1 MTFARL
7 SFAAGLLALAVS
19 AGAQQA
25 PTKTFIVQLSDAPVA
40 TYDGKISGLPAT
52 RPAAGKKINM
62 ASGSVRAYLRYL
74 SRKNAVE
81 LARVGSPTVVHQYG
95 MAFNGFAANL
105 TQAQAEALKTSA
117 NVLSVS
123 ENEIRQ
129 LDTTRTPAFLGLS
142 TPGGLWSQVDASA
155 RKIKGEDVVI
165 GVIDSGVWPEDPS
178 FGDRVDANNKP
189 LPYSQPGGTLA
200 YGPRPAKFHGV
211 CQTGQGFTAAMCN
224 NKVIGARFYVDSFDS
239 GGGTLTSFEYRSP
252 RAGGGDGGHGIHTSS
267 TAGGNENVDAVIAG
281 IPAGVMSGIAPR
293 ARLSIYKVCWEAT
306 TVAQTGCYTADTLK
320 AIDDAIADGVDV
332 INFSVSGTQTNFVD
346 PVEIGYFNA
355 SAAGIFVAASAGNSG
370 PANTVAHMSPWLTT
384 VAASTHDRYTVAN
397 VVLGSGDTFTGPS
410 YQTAGLSSKPLIN
423 AQDAGS
429 GPFSGL
435 SAADQT
441 ALMRCYNAADRA
453 SLGGSAAAA
462 LDPTKVAGKIVVCIR
477 GGNVLINKG
486 DAANVAGAA
495 GMIIQNA
502 PGTSNTVI
510 LQPYVIPTV
519 HLAASAYPTVFPY
532 AATGSGTASFTG
544 AVQVPNV
551 IAPVMADFSSR
562 GPSLANANI
571 LKPDIT
577 APGVDIIAA
586 WSDITLTQAQHDA
599 LVLNTFTPGS
609 NANSIQ
615 GTSMS
620 SPHVAGA
627 AALIKQAH
635 PTWSPAMIKSAL
647 MTTTNTVKL
656 ASGAVDPNRFGYG
669 AGHLNPTPAADPGLV
684 YDIGT
689 ADYARFLCGLSLTPP
704 AGAGS
709 CAALGSIPAYN
720 LNLASLTATGIVN
733 TVTLTRTVKNV
744 SAASSTYVSTASLA
758 GWNVAV
764 TPASMTIP
772 AGGSAS
778 YSVTLTRTTAA
789 VNAWTFGTLVW
800 NDNVHTVTS
809 PLSAFAAGFIAPA
822 EFSDVRAKGK
832 GTAVYQIISAYTGS
846 MGVSA
851 TGLVPATR
859 TSNTIQGSQTQCVN
873 SVIPAGAQIARFQT
887 FNADTQG
894 GSATDVDLAV
904 FNGPNGTGAQVGSS
918 GGSSSDEVVTLK
930 APAAGTYSA
939 CVTGFSV
946 PVGGAAY
953 TLSSW
958 VVGPAAGA
966 QTLRALGP
974 NSVYA
979 SGSASISLGWNVPAG
994 ARYLGN
1000 VVYTDP
1006 TVPPGTT
1013 LGSTI
1018 VSVDNH

>member
-1 MTFARL
+1 MNFARL
-7 SFAAGLLALAVS
+7 SLAAGLLALAVS

-25 PTKTFIVQLSDAPVA
+25 PTKTYIVQLADAPVA

-62 ASGSVRAYLRYL
+62 ASGSVRAYLHYL
-74 SRKNAVE
+74 SRKNARE

-95 MAFNGFAANL
+95 VAFNGFAANL

-117 NVLSVS
+117 NVLSVT

-142 TPGGLWSQVDASA
+142 TPGGLWSQLDASS
-155 RKIKGEDVVI
+155 RNVKGEDVII

-178 FGDRVDANNKP
+178 FGDRVDGNNKP
-189 LPYSQPGGTLA
+189 LPYSVPGGTLA
-200 YGPRPAKFHGV
+200 YGAAPAKFHGI
-211 CQTGQGFTAAMCN
+211 CQVGQGFTAAMCN
-224 NKVIGARFYVDSFDS
+224 NKVIGARYYVAGFDS
-239 GGGTLTSFEYRSP
+239 GGGALDSFEYRSP
-252 RAGGGDGGHGIHTSS
+252 RAGGGDGGHGVHTSS
-267 TAGGNENVDAVIAG
+267 TAGGNENVDASITGIAV
-281 IPAGVMSGIAPR
+281 GVMSGIAPR

-306 TVAQTGCYTADTLK
+306 TVAQTGCYTSDTLK

-370 PANTVAHMSPWLTT
+370 PANTVAHMSPWLMT
-384 VAASTHDRYTVAN
+384 VAASTHDRYTVAD
-397 VVLGSGDTFTGPS
+397 VVLGSGETFTGPS
-410 YQTAGLSSKPLIN
+410 YQSAGLSSKTLIN
-423 AQDAGS
+423 AQDAGVT
-429 GPFSGL
+429 PFASL

-441 ALMRCYNAADRA
+441 ARMRCYNAADRA

-462 LDPTKVAGKIVVCIR
+462 LDSTKAAGKIVVCIR
-477 GGNVLINKG
+477 GGNALVNKG
-486 DAANVAGAA
+486 DAVNTAGGA

-502 PGTSNTVI
+502 PGTSNTVV
-510 LQPYVIPTV
+510 LQPYLIPTV
-519 HLAASAYPTVFPY
+519 HLDVLAYPTVFPY
-532 AATGSGTASFTG
+532 AATGTGTASFTG

-551 IAPVMADFSSR
+551 VAPVMADFSSR
-562 GPSLANANI
+562 GPSLANTNI

-586 WSDITLTQAQHDA
+586 WGDNSLTQAQHDA
-599 LVLNTFTPGS
+599 LVLNAFTPGA
-609 NANSIQ
+609 NANAIQ

-627 AALIKQAH
+627 AALIKQLH

-656 ASGAVDPNRFGYG
+656 ASGAADPNRFGYG
-669 AGHLNPTPAADPGLV
+669 AGHLNPTPAGDPGLV

-689 ADYARFLCGLSLTPP
+689 ADYARFLCGLSLAPP
-704 AGAGS
+704 AGAGN
-709 CAALGSIPAYN
+709 CATLGSIQAYN
-720 LNLASLTATGIVN
+720 LNLASLTASGIVGS
-733 TVTLTRTVKNV
+733 VTLNRTVKNV
-744 SAASSTYVSTASLA
+744 SAANSTYVPTATLA
-758 GWNVAV
+758 GWNVTV
-764 TPASMTIP
+764 SPASMTIAP
-772 AGGSAS
+772 GASAN

-789 VNAWTFGTLVW
+789 INTWTFGSLVW
-800 NDNVHTVTS
+800 NDGVHTVTS
-809 PLSAFAAGFIAPA
+809 PLTALAAGFIAPA
-822 EFSDVRAKGK
+822 EVSDVRATGK
-832 GTAVYQIISAYTGS
+832 GTKIYQIISTYTGS

-859 TSNTIQGSQTQCVN
+859 TTKTVPGGATQCTN
-873 SVIPAGAQIARFQT
+873 TVIAAGAQIARFQL

-894 GSATDVDLAV
+894 GSATDLDLDV
-904 FNGPNGTGAQVGSS
+904 FNGPGGTGTKVGSS
-918 GGSSSDEVVTLK
+918 GGGTSDEVVTLK
-930 APAAGTYSA
+930 APPAGTYSA
-939 CVTGFSV
+939 CVTGYSV

-953 TLSSW
+953 TLSNW
-958 VVGPAAGA
+958 VVGPAVGV
-966 QTLRALGP
+966 QTLRASGP
-974 NSVYA
+974 NTVYA
-979 SGSASISLGWNVPAG
+979 SGSASIGLGWSVPAG

-1000 VVYTDP
+1000 VIYSDP
-1006 TVPPGTT
+1006 SSTT

-1018 VSVDNH
+1018 VFVDNH